1 VEVSLG
7 DVTASGLFKISASY
21 TPATGWDSR
30 IGLQARVDALD
41 TFKAAGLFLEATA
54 TESRVLIMAD
64 QFVIADPA
72 DGETAVNPFVFEGGA
87 AYMENAYIGTVY
99 FKQMSSFN
107 GKLVLKGS
115 GTDAS
120 IELFS

>member
-1 VEVSLG
+1 MTTNGASFVSGSVTYVSNQLIQIDAPAAVLG
-7 DVTASGLFKISASY
+7 
-21 TPATGWDSR
+21 
-30 IGLQARVDALD
+30 
-41 TFKAAGLFLEATA
+41 LEASE
-54 TESRVLIMAD
+54 TESRVLILAD
-64 QFVIADPA
+64 QFVIADPT
-72 DGETAVNPFVFEGGA
+72 DGETSVAPFVFEDGA